1 MTALT
6 DLTLVE
12 AAQRIARREISP
24 LEITGAYLERIQDL
38 DSRLNC
44 FITLTAGQA
53 VQRARQAE
61 QALAKGVTIGL
72 LPGIPL
78 AVKDLYETRGVRT
91 TAGST
96 FFSEYIPEVDAA
108 AVERLELAG
117 AVLLGK
123 LNMHEIALGVTNV
136 NPHYG
141 PCHNPWALERVSGGS
156 SGGSA
161 AALAAGLCLGALGTD
176 TGGSI
181 RIPAALCGVV
191 GLKPTRGRVS
201 LRGVIPLS
209 WNSDHAGPMARRV
222 EDVALLLQVIA
233 GYDPRDAYSLDV
245 AVEDYQS
252 QLRDGVHGWRVAL
265 ADDEF
270 FNEADAGVLECV
282 RQAGRVFEQLGATVE
297 AVPLPG
303 AHQAA
308 QANGLM
314 VVADAA
320 AYHRDRLE
328 ENPTGF
334 GTDVLER
341 LNTGRNLALHE
352 YIRAARMRTLV
363 LRQFE
368 QFFQDYDI
376 LLTPAT
382 PITAPLI
389 EGQDAIA
396 QARLLTRFTALF
408 NLTGLPALSLPCGFV
423 EGLPVGLQIVA
434 RPWAEAQVLRAA
446 YAYEQATEWH
456 LRQPEF

>member
-1 MTALT
+1 
-6 DLTLVE
+6 
-12 AAQRIARREISP
+12 
-24 LEITGAYLERIQDL
+24 
-38 DSRLNC
+38 
-44 FITLTAGQA
+44 
-53 VQRARQAE
+53 
-61 QALAKGVTIGL
+61 
-72 LPGIPL
+72 
-78 AVKDLYETRGVRT
+78 
-91 TAGST
+91 
-96 FFSEYIPEVDAA
+96 
-108 AVERLELAG
+108 
-117 AVLLGK
+117 
-123 LNMHEIALGVTNV
+123 
-136 NPHYG
+136 
-141 PCHNPWALERVSGGS
+141 
-156 SGGSA
+156 
-161 AALAAGLCLGALGTD
+161 
-176 TGGSI
+176 
-181 RIPAALCGVV
+181 
-191 GLKPTRGRVS
+191 
-201 LRGVIPLS
+201 
-209 WNSDHAGPMARRV
+209 
-222 EDVALLLQVIA
+222 
-233 GYDPRDAYSLDV
+233 
-245 AVEDYQS
+245 VEDYQS

>member
-1 MTALT
+1 
-6 DLTLVE
+6 
-12 AAQRIARREISP
+12 
-24 LEITGAYLERIQDL
+24 
-38 DSRLNC
+38 
-44 FITLTAGQA
+44 
-53 VQRARQAE
+53 
-61 QALAKGVTIGL
+61 
-72 LPGIPL
+72 
-78 AVKDLYETRGVRT
+78 
-91 TAGST
+91 
-96 FFSEYIPEVDAA
+96 
-108 AVERLELAG
+108 
-117 AVLLGK
+117 
-123 LNMHEIALGVTNV
+123 
-136 NPHYG
+136 
-141 PCHNPWALERVSGGS
+141 
-156 SGGSA
+156 
-161 AALAAGLCLGALGTD
+161 
-176 TGGSI
+176 
-181 RIPAALCGVV
+181 
-191 GLKPTRGRVS
+191 
-201 LRGVIPLS
+201 
-209 WNSDHAGPMARRV
+209 
-222 EDVALLLQVIA
+222 
-233 GYDPRDAYSLDV
+233 
-245 AVEDYQS
+245 
-252 QLRDGVHGWRVAL
+252 
-265 ADDEF
+265 
-270 FNEADAGVLECV
+270 
-282 RQAGRVFEQLGATVE
+282 
-297 AVPLPG
+297 
-303 AHQAA
+303 
-308 QANGLM
+308 M